1 VKRTA
6 GDLEMKPHWPTCGV
20 SFGVLPTWN
29 LNETHLWP
37 VLDKVG
43 DLYVGASS
51 VRPAS
56 RSPGGVSVE
65 GGAELSG
72 EDDRAARWLD
82 SAVDCGGEVRGVEP
96 LI

>member
-56 RSPGGVSVE
+56 RSPGGVSVV

-72 EDDRAARWLD
+72 EDDSPMARFCCRLWW
-82 SAVDCGGEVRGVEP
+82 
-96 LI
+96 

>member
-1 VKRTA
+1 MKRTA

-20 SFGVLPTWN
+20 SFGVQPTWN

>member
-1 VKRTA
+1 MKRTA

-43 DLYVGASS
+43 DLYVGACS